1 MEAMS
6 TQTVSPA
13 ASGDTLNLASSQAD
27 ARAAEAVEEHHAEMA
42 GALELKGQALVAAA
56 RANDAAALQAA
67 KDALVSWSRRELVPH
82 AQAEEETLYRA
93 AATKDEAKLLV
104 QAMLAEHAEIVALV
118 EELEHAKDAVAALG
132 ATAALRRVFAIHLT
146 KENEQILP
154 LLVADPQTNVAELL
168 EGMHEII
175 GGGEAHEESSEAP
188 AHGGGHGSCSCGEVD
203 EEGYPELDVQTIPH
217 AIRHATL
224 FGAIDALG
232 AGGGLILRA
241 THDPVPLLAQLAQRS
256 PGVHQVDYLERGP
269 EFWRLQVVRQG

>member
-13 ASGDTLNLASSQAD
+13 TSGDTLNLASSQAD
-27 ARAAEAVEEHHAEMA
+27 ARAAEAVEAHHAEMV
-42 GALELKGQALVAAA
+42 GALELKGEALVAAA
-56 RANDAAALQAA
+56 RANDAAALQSA
-67 KDALVSWSRRELVPH
+67 KDALVAWSRRELVPH

-93 AATKDEAKLLV
+93 AATKHEARLLV

-118 EELEHAKDAVAALG
+118 EELEHAKDTVAALG
-132 ATAALRRVFAIHLT
+132 ATAALRRVFAIHLA

-154 LLVADPQTNVAELL
+154 LLVADPQTNVAQLL
-168 EGMHEII
+168 DGMHEVI
-175 GGGEAHEESSEAP
+175 GGHGADESSDTP

-224 FGAIDALG
+224 FGAIDALS

-269 EFWRLQVVRQG
+269 EFWRLQVVRKD

>member
-13 ASGDTLNLASSQAD
+13 TSGDTLNLASSQAD
-27 ARAAEAVEEHHAEMA
+27 ARAAEAVEQHHAEMA

-56 RANDAAALQAA
+56 RANDAAALQTA

-104 QAMLAEHAEIVALV
+104 QAMLAEHAEIIALV

-132 ATAALRRVFAIHLT
+132 ATAALRRVFAIHLA

-154 LLVADPQTNVAELL
+154 LLVASPSTSVAELL
-168 EGMHEII
+168 DGMHEIL
-175 GGGEAHEESSEAP
+175 GGHAEHADDAD
-188 AHGGGHGSCSCGEVD
+188 AHGASAGHGCQCGEKD
-203 EEGYPELDVQTIPH
+203 ADGFPELDVQTIPH

-224 FGAIDALG
+224 FGALDALTPG
-232 AGGGLILRA
+232 AGVILRA
-241 THDPVPLLAQLAQRS
+241 THDPVPLLRQLHERA
-256 PGVHQVDYLERGP
+256 PGAYQVDYLERGP
-269 EFWRLQVVRQG
+269 EQWRLQFVRT